1 MNRSPKQFLALL
13 ARSDAVSI
21 DGGPLL
27 SSRETA
33 ELTGED
39 DNEVAAFSCTDGDY
53 EYWYKIREIAIRDG
67 YFSKDDTYVTSE
79 TIENDTEITF
89 YSLTNLTP
97 QL

>member
-1 MNRSPKQFLALL
+1 MNMSPKQFLDLL
-13 ARSDAVSI
+13 ARSDTVSI

-27 SSRETA
+27 SSWETA

-39 DNEVAAFSCTDGDY
+39 DNEVAAFSWTDGDY

-67 YFSKDDTYVTSE
+67 YFSKDDTFVTPE
-79 TIENDTEITF
+79 TIENDTEIAF
-89 YSLTNLTP
+89 YSLTKLIP